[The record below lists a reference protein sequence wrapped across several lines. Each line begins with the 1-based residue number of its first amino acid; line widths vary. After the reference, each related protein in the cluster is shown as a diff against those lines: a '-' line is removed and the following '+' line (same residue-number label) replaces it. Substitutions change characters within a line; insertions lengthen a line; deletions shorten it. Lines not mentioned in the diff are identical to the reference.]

1 MAAPEVRTNQI
12 PNEHRL
18 AGMPAAIGAGDSR
31 LMSYMLRW
39 WFLPVIGAVM
49 LLALAAMLLGAQ
61 YELEA
66 VAIGGVALFG
76 AVFVAL
82 VFAVVRYIWLLTKG
96 LTSLL
101 RSKNIP

>member
-1 MAAPEVRTNQI
+1 MATPEVRTNQI

-18 AGMPAAIGAGDSR
+18 AGTPAAIGVGTSR

-39 WFLPVIGAVM
+39 WFLPLIGAVM
-49 LLALAAMLLGAQ
+49 LLAVAATLLGAQ

-82 VFAVVRYIWLLTKG
+82 VFAVGRYIWLLAKG
-96 LTSLL
+96 LAGLL